1 MQIHESAIYT
11 KVCQKYTIMKMRHK
25 ISYMAFMQGK
35 TIAELIVGQILKS
48 FLHFQK
54 EGIIP
59 FDKVKEER
67 QNYVIRLI
75 SNNDSGTLKM
85 LLTDKVVE
93 DDKI

>member
-1 MQIHESAIYT
+1 
-11 KVCQKYTIMKMRHK
+11 
-25 ISYMAFMQGK
+25 MAFMQGK

-48 FLHFQK
+48 YLHFQK